1 MSVARGAPDPHRSAP
16 GAPVLEVDG
25 VGKAFG
31 RRDVLRSAGLRVRP
45 GRITALLGRNGAGK
59 STLFRIV
66 VGRVRADY
74 GRVLFQGRYRPRP
87 ALSRLSRE
95 GLLYLAQESALTPH
109 FTLQQHLEA
118 FARRW
123 GGGERIPELLA
134 EQRLE
139 AHRESRPRAL
149 SGGERQRA
157 SLALALLRR
166 PTCLLADE
174 PFAGVAPGDRPV
186 VEAALCRLAED
197 GCGVAVSGHDVDDL
211 LAVAH
216 DVVWMTGGTTHQLGA
231 PEEAVNHHGFRRD
244 YLGPHRGR

>member
-1 MSVARGAPDPHRSAP
+1 MTVDPVHREGPAAE
-16 GAPVLEVDG
+16 APVLEVDG

-31 RRDVLRSAGLRVRP
+31 RRDVLRAAGLRVRP
-45 GRITALLGRNGAGK
+45 GRITALLGRNGVGK

-74 GRVLFQGRYRPRP
+74 GRVLFRGRYRPRP

-95 GLLYLAQESALTPH
+95 GLMYLAQESALTPH
-109 FTLQQHLEA
+109 FTLGQHLDA

-123 GGGERIPELLA
+123 GGGERIPGLLA
-134 EQRLE
+134 DLRLD
-139 AHRESRPRAL
+139 AHRESRPRKL

-166 PTCLLADE
+166 PVCLLADE
-174 PFAGVAPGDRPV
+174 PFAGVAPGDRPAV
-186 VEAALCRLAED
+186 GGALRRLAEE

-216 DVVWMTGGTTHQLGA
+216 DVVWMTGGTTHQLGP
-231 PEEAVNHHGFRRD
+231 PEKAVKHHGFRRD
-244 YLGPHRGR
+244 YLGPNRGK